1 MDFDEIYKNRV
12 GKHLTIRLALALK
25 SGEITEQELPII
37 ARFILDHIDNIL
49 NHEQLIQFLTNLSQK
64 WPIFNHILTIE
75 KGEEILNKE
84 GYAINQIQQLLKQKR
99 YNEAITIAKN
109 IMEKG
114 DLNGPNSD

>member
-25 SGEITEQELPII
+25 NGEITEQELPII

-64 WPIFNHILTIE
+64 WPVFNHILTIE
-75 KGEEILNKE
+75 KGEEILIKE

-99 YNEAITIAKN
+99 YDEVIATAKTIT
-109 IMEKG
+109 EKG
-114 DLNGPNSD
+114 GLSGTN